1 MSILNLH
8 FSFPAPNGP
17 PQSFTPSAGTQNV
30 TFSWSPPAPTL
41 RNGIITGYS
50 LSCVPDGG
58 GESSVSMHYTQ
69 TGTFTLEGFAS
80 ATTYNCSISASNSEG
95 SGPVANV
102 MVATMMMVSTI
113 IHFGTHSLMCNYST
127 TVDNKYHYMK
137 MPVLIAYISIAIL
150 FQLQLRGLPACQ
162 EWVVSWDVQ

>member
-50 LSCVPDGG
+50 LSCVPEGG
-58 GESSVSMHYTQ
+58 RESTVSMHYTQ
-69 TGTFTLEGFAS
+69 TGTFTLEGFAP

-95 SGPVANV
+95 MGPVAYIV
-102 MVATMMMVSTI
+102 VATFDDGRHADILSTQFI
-113 IHFGTHSLMCNYST
+113 QLLIFITLYLFYSNI
-127 TVDNKYHYMK
+127 V
-137 MPVLIAYISIAIL
+137 PVAAEWC
-150 FQLQLRGLPACQ
+150 ACLSG
-162 EWVVSWDVQ
+162 VGGK